1 MQYRKTESS
10 YSDHRMSEIELDYK
24 GLINGLE
31 VSFDFDPIVRQNI
44 LAGTGSDQT
53 EENLDF

>member
-31 VSFDFDPIVRQNI
+31 VSFDFDPTKY
-44 LAGTGSDQT
+44 LGSDQT